1 LIIKDAKNMNE
12 ETTKKLQ
19 EIIEAYN
26 YLVQGID
33 KRAKASNERAYGGIV
48 RAGKGKLVESIAEH
62 LVRIAWKDLGKHEN
76 RLSFGHYTIKIP
88 INKEYINKIESPEV
102 REFIIKNINRMYY
115 RIKPDVQ
122 VYVDDNFKIS
132 IECKA
137 YTENAMLKRI
147 LVDCTLIKHVF
158 SDVKFVLLQ
167 LESQLGGDYS
177 KVFKEVHFGSPST
190 HTLLSYFD
198 IDLNIITLLEGERK
212 VDKPIHKSEFFK
224 PLRMEALIK
233 AINILRDLLK

>member
-1 LIIKDAKNMNE
+1 MNE
-12 ETTKKLQ
+12 ETMKELQ
-19 EIIEAYN
+19 GIIDAYN

-33 KRAKASNERAYGGIV
+33 KRAKESNERAYGGIV
-48 RAGKGKLVESIAEH
+48 RAGKGRLVESIAEQ
-62 LVRIAWKDLGKHEN
+62 LVRIAWKDLGMDED
-76 RLSFGHYTIKIP
+76 RLSFGHHTIKIP
-88 INKEYINKIESPEV
+88 INREYINKIKSPEV
-102 REFIIKNINRMYY
+102 REFIIKNINHMYY

-132 IECKA
+132 IECKT

-158 SDVKFVLLQ
+158 PDVKFVLLQ

-177 KVFKEVHFGSPST
+177 EIFKEVHFGSPST

-224 PLRMEALIK
+224 PLRMES
-233 AINILRDLLK
+233 LLKAMNVLKELLK